1 MKSPYEIVQVVKAL
15 KALAKAEAEQ
25 AAAKMTPSKK
35 TQYGTPVT
43 LLRPKGTN

>member
-1 MKSPYEIVQVVKAL
+1 MKSPYEIVQVMGVL
-15 KALAKAEAEQ
+15 KALAKAEAER
-25 AAAKMTPSKK
+25 AAAKTPPTKK